1 MKNKKLALLS
11 LGLVAAVAGVATSS
25 ALLYQEAVQS
35 ASGNLDAG
43 IVLKWGESNNTSFTD
58 LDNLSYGTPAFKEV
72 TVGVPT
78 VSQGLTGYV
87 AVNFTMTTNDG
98 LVVEISDEAW
108 TKDTTADGTLKV
120 DGELSYTDYIDLANF
135 EVEKTYYLRFSLA
148 HAPEEGQ
155 ADLNGKLTV
164 SLDYSETNV

>member
-43 IVLKWGESNNTSFTD
+43 IVLKWGESNTTSFTD
-58 LDNLSYGTPAFKEV
+58 LDNLSYGTPAFREV
-72 TVGVPT
+72 TVGTPT

-87 AVNFTMTTNDG
+87 AVNFIMTTNDG
-98 LVVEISDEAW
+98 LVVEISDETWSKETRAIG
-108 TKDTTADGTLKV
+108 TLDADG
-120 DGELSYTDYIDLANF
+120 ESYTDYIDLTTF
-135 EVEKTYYLRFSLA
+135 EAEKTYYIRFSLS
-148 HAPEEGQ
+148 HAPDEGQ
-155 ADLNGKLTV
+155 ADLSGKLTV
-164 SLDYSETNV
+164 SLNYSESNV

>member
-25 ALLYQEAVQS
+25 ALLYQEAVKS

-43 IVLKWGESNNTSFTD
+43 IVLKWGENNNTTFTD
-58 LDNLSYGTPAFKEV
+58 LDNLSYGNSALREV
-72 TVGVPT
+72 TVGAPT

-108 TKDTTADGTLKV
+108 AQGTVADKTLSAEG
-120 DGELSYTDYIDLANF
+120 DLSYTDYIDLATF
-135 EVEKTYYLRFSLA
+135 EVEKTYYIRLSLS

-155 ADLNGKLTV
+155 ENLSGKLTV
-164 SLDYSETNV
+164 SLNYSESNV

>member
-43 IVLKWGESNNTSFTD
+43 IVLKWGESNDTSFTD

-108 TKDTTADGTLKV
+108 TQDTSAIGKLDADG
-120 DGELSYTDYIDLANF
+120 ESYTDYIDLATF
-135 EVEKTYYLRFSLA
+135 EAEKTYYIRLSLS

-155 ADLNGKLTV
+155 ADLSGKLTV

>member
-43 IVLKWGESNNTSFTD
+43 IVLKWGESNDTSFTD

-98 LVVEISDEAW
+98 LVVDISEEAW
-108 TKDTTADGTLKV
+108 TRDTTGYETLETS
-120 DGELSYTDYIDLANF
+120 GESYTDYIDLATF
-135 EVEKTYYLRFSLA
+135 EAEKTYYIRLSLS

-155 ADLNGKLTV
+155 EDLSGKLTV
-164 SLDYSETNV
+164 SLNYSESME